1 MFNPYTVAQVNFKK
15 LTEIGGEGKNSR
27 AFIAHDYQLDAE
39 IVVKEI
45 LKAKLVQH
53 ATFFEESRVLYLSS
67 HPNIVQIHYACE
79 DDGSVYL
86 AMPYY
91 KNGSAKS
98 LMAQRHLSVRE
109 IVRYG
114 CQVLSALHNIHS
126 KGLIHFDIKP
136 DNILLSDRNEAL
148 LSDFGQA
155 KFVDEDGFATPDGLY
170 TRMVPPEVVEVLD
183 LTTAVDI
190 YQIGLT
196 LYRMCNGD
204 AAFYNQLGQLNKET
218 FVDALKKGL
227 FPDRKAFLPHIP
239 SKLRSIIKKCLQVKP
254 EDRYPSALDVAND
267 LAIID
272 GEILDW
278 QFDNTS
284 GDSVWLKE
292 IDGRAYKLVVTAAGK
307 SEMTKSKNGG
317 KAQRVVAACKPNMT
331 MKEVEK
337 ILGFY

>member
-27 AFIAHDYQLDAE
+27 AFVAHDYQLNAE
-39 IVVKEI
+39 VVIKEI
-45 LKAKLVQH
+45 LKEKLVHH

-79 DDGSVYL
+79 DDGCVYL
-86 AMPYY
+86 AMPFYR
-91 KNGSAKS
+91 NGSVKS
-98 LMAQRHLSVRE
+98 LMGTRHLSVRE

-126 KGLIHFDIKP
+126 KGLVHFDIKP
-136 DNILLSDRNEAL
+136 DNILLSERNEAL

-170 TRMVPPEVVEVLD
+170 TRMVPPEVIDTLD

-190 YQIGLT
+190 YQLGLT

-204 AAFYNQLGQLNKET
+204 IAFYEQLGQLNQAT

-239 SKLRSIIKKCLQVKP
+239 SKLRNIIKKCLQVKP
-254 EDRYPSALDVAND
+254 EDRYTSALDVANE
-267 LAIID
+267 LALID

-284 GDSVWLKE
+284 GDNIWQKE
-292 IDGRAYKLVVTAAGK
+292 TDGLYYTLVVSPAGK
-307 SEMTKSKNGG
+307 SEMTKSKSGG
-317 KAQRVVAACKPNMT
+317 KAQRVVAACKANMT

-337 ILGFY
+337 ILGSY

>member
-1 MFNPYTVAQVNFKK
+1 MFNPYTAAQVNFAK
-15 LTEIGGEGKNSR
+15 LKEIGGEGKNSK

-39 IVVKEI
+39 VVIKEI
-45 LKAKLVQH
+45 LKAKLVHQ
-53 ATFFEESRVLYLSS
+53 ATFFEESRTLYLSS
-67 HPNIVQIHYACE
+67 HPNIVQLHYACE
-79 DDGSVYL
+79 DAGCVYL
-86 AMPYY
+86 AMPFY
-91 KNGSAKS
+91 KSGSVKS
-98 LMAQRHLSVRE
+98 LMAKRHLSVRE

-126 KGLIHFDIKP
+126 KRLVHFDIKP

-170 TRMVPPEVVEVLD
+170 NRMVPPEVLETKD
-183 LTTAVDI
+183 FTAAVDI
-190 YQIGLT
+190 YQFGLT

-204 AAFYNQLGQLNKET
+204 QDFYEQLGKLTAAT
-218 FVDALKKGL
+218 FPDALRKGD

-254 EDRYPSALDVAND
+254 ADRYATALDVAND
-267 LAIID
+267 LALID

-278 QFDNTS
+278 QFDNAS
-284 GDSVWLKE
+284 GDNVWTKDAGELSY
-292 IDGRAYKLVVTAAGK
+292 RLLVTADGK
-307 SEMTKSKNGG
+307 SEMTKSKSGG
-317 KAQRVVAACKPNMT
+317 KAQRVVAACKASMT

-337 ILGFY
+337 ILGSY